1 MTAPTVVAHAT
12 VAPGAGAPAAASPAA
27 GEELGSVAAL
37 LMLADG
43 RFPDGSHAHSFG
55 MEAAANVG
63 RVRDP
68 STLLAYI
75 EARLWSTTR
84 TDAGAAALVARGTHP
99 TETVDHALELR
110 MPGEVART
118 TSRSLGR
125 SLLRTAE
132 RLWPGQ
138 APRLDDG
145 RSPLQPVAFGAV
157 AALAGCSP
165 SQAAL
170 CSVHA
175 SAAALSSAALRL
187 LGLDPFAVAAVLAE
201 LRPTVGAVAASID
214 DIAAPDDLPVVTT
227 PIAELDPELGRT
239 IEPRLFGS

>member
-1 MTAPTVVAHAT
+1 MSVSSAAD
-12 VAPGAGAPAAASPAA
+12 APAVGRPAVDTAALDH
-27 GEELGSVAAL
+27 LGSVAAL
-37 LMLADG
+37 LMLSDG

-55 MEAAANVG
+55 MEAAVTVG

-68 STLLAYI
+68 STMRAYI

-84 TDAGAAALVARGTHP
+84 TDAATAALVVRGTHSIGS
-99 TETVDHALELR
+99 VDHALELR
-110 MPGEVART
+110 LPGEAARI

-145 RSPLQPVAFGAV
+145 RAPLQPVAFGAV
-157 AALAGCSP
+157 AALSGCSP

-187 LGLDPFAVAAVLAE
+187 LGLDPFTVAAVLAE
-201 LRPTVGAVAASID
+201 LRPTVGAVAASVD
-214 DIAAPDDLPVVTT
+214 DIATPDDLPVVTT

>member
-1 MTAPTVVAHAT
+1 MSVPTT
-12 VAPGAGAPAAASPAA
+12 ASPATA
-27 GEELGSVAAL
+27 APATTAVAVDELGSVAAL

-55 MEAAANVG
+55 MEAAVDAG

-68 STLLAYI
+68 STMRAYL

-84 TDAGAAALVARGTHP
+84 TDAAAAALVARGTHSI
-99 TETVDHALELR
+99 ESVDHALELR
-110 MPGEVART
+110 LPGEVART

-145 RSPLQPVAFGAV
+145 RAPLQPVAFGAV
-157 AALAGCSP
+157 AALSGCSP

-170 CSVHA
+170 CCVHA

-201 LRPTVGAVAASID
+201 LRPTVGAVAASVD
-214 DIAAPDDLPVVTT
+214 GIATPDDLPVVTT